1 MNSKTLLK
9 CLCMCLAMFAIL
21 VNANA
26 QDLKSILT
34 GVAKAVV
41 GDKATT
47 SSSIIGTWKY
57 VGPQCQFESENL
69 LAKAGGEVAAKE
81 VEEKMQTVYDRI
93 GMSGCEYT
101 FNEDGTYSYTLKKRT
116 MSGTYTFNDKEK
128 TITMKGK
135 LGVKTVAHVTVTGND
150 MSLVFN
156 ADKLMSVLKTITGTV
171 SKVNSTAATIK
182 NQIILVLSVLRK
194 SDLPVLPPVRGC
206 PESLVWRRHVLVPVW
221 FRCSCTMNRFS

>member
-9 CLCMCLAMFAIL
+9 CLCMCLAIL

-171 SKVNSTAATIK
+171 SKVNSTAATI
-182 NQIILVLSVLRK
+182 NSVAGSYDGLMLGF
-194 SDLPVLPPVRGC
+194 DLKK
-206 PESLVWRRHVLVPVW
+206 
-221 FRCSCTMNRFS
+221 

>member
-156 ADKLMSVLKTITGTV
+156 ADKLMSCLLYT
-171 SKVNSTAATIK
+171 SPSP
-182 NQIILVLSVLRK
+182 R
-194 SDLPVLPPVRGC
+194 D
-206 PESLVWRRHVLVPVW
+206 
-221 FRCSCTMNRFS
+221 

>member
-156 ADKLMSVLKTITGTV
+156 ADKLMAVLKTITGTV
-171 SKVNSTAATIK
+171 SKVNSTAATI
-182 NQIILVLSVLRK
+182 NSVAGSYDGLMLGF
-194 SDLPVLPPVRGC
+194 DLKK
-206 PESLVWRRHVLVPVW
+206 
-221 FRCSCTMNRFS
+221 

>member
-1 MNSKTLLK
+1 MKKKTLLK
-9 CLCMCLAMFAIL
+9 SIWILLVMCGVSA
-21 VNANA
+21 NAGA
-26 QDLKSILT
+26 QDLKSILS

-41 GDKATT
+41 GNKATT
-47 SSSIIGTWKY
+47 ASSIIGTWKY

-116 MSGTYTFNDKEK
+116 MSGTYTFDDKEK

-171 SKVNSTAATIK
+171 SKVNSTAATI
-182 NQIILVLSVLRK
+182 NSVAGSYDGLMLGF
-194 SDLPVLPPVRGC
+194 DLKK
-206 PESLVWRRHVLVPVW
+206 
-221 FRCSCTMNRFS
+221 

>member
-57 VGPQCQFESENL
+57 VGPQCQFVCDNF
-69 LAKAGGEVAAKE
+69 LAIAGGEVAAKE

-116 MSGTYTFNDKEK
+116 MSGTYTFDDKEK

-171 SKVNSTAATIK
+171 SKVNSTAATI
-182 NQIILVLSVLRK
+182 NSVAGSYDGLMLGF
-194 SDLPVLPPVRGC
+194 DLKK
-206 PESLVWRRHVLVPVW
+206 
-221 FRCSCTMNRFS
+221 

>member
-116 MSGTYTFNDKEK
+116 MSGTYTFDDKEK

-156 ADKLMSVLKTITGTV
+156 ADKLMSVLKPITGPV
-171 SKVNSTAATIK
+171 SKVNSIAATI
-182 NQIILVLSVLRK
+182 NSVAGSCDGLMLGF
-194 SDLPVLPPVRGC
+194 DLKK
-206 PESLVWRRHVLVPVW
+206 
-221 FRCSCTMNRFS
+221 

>member
-21 VNANA
+21 VNANP
-26 QDLKSILT
+26 QDLKYIMT
-34 GVAKAVV
+34 GVAKAEV
-41 GDKATT
+41 GDKPKT

-116 MSGTYTFNDKEK
+116 MSGTYTFDDKEK

-171 SKVNSTAATIK
+171 SKVNSTAATI
-182 NQIILVLSVLRK
+182 NSVAGSYDGLMLGF
-194 SDLPVLPPVRGC
+194 DLKK
-206 PESLVWRRHVLVPVW
+206 
-221 FRCSCTMNRFS
+221 